1 MSIQETVLLGVISS
15 IIASIVF
22 YLLMILIKPKFII
35 SHKMSKTPVDSEYT
49 DYMIKVVN
57 MTRTV
62 ITNVSYSLEYC
73 IEGPDGIIEVHTIKP
88 LKKPLLNMDKYCKHN
103 TDYAI
108 RITYRI
114 KNEEYPLKDNT
125 YFDFTF
131 QAYHSFSNSLRIKKR
146 RFVSDSVMEGIF
158 ETGKST
164 KILSRN

>member
-73 IEGPDGIIEVHTIKP
+73 CRTANCGRPNPLIIFPNSGEVT
-88 LKKPLLNMDKYCKHN
+88 
-103 TDYAI
+103 A
-108 RITYRI
+108 
-114 KNEEYPLKDNT
+114 
-125 YFDFTF
+125 
-131 QAYHSFSNSLRIKKR
+131 HSGR
-146 RFVSDSVMEGIF
+146 
-158 ETGKST
+158 
-164 KILSRN
+164 

>member
-1 MSIQETVLLGVISS
+1 MSIQETVLLGIISS
-15 IIASIVF
+15 IIASVVY
-22 YLLMILIKPKFII
+22 YLLMIMIKPKFII
-35 SHKMSKTPVDSEYT
+35 SHKISKTPVDNEYT

-73 IEGPDGIIEVHTIKP
+73 IEGADDTIEVHTIEP
-88 LKKPLLNMDKYCKHN
+88 LKKPLLNMDKYSRHN

-114 KNEEYPLKDNT
+114 KNKDFPLDDNT

-146 RFVSDSVMEGIF
+146 RFTCDSVMEGIF

-164 KILSRN
+164 KILSRK